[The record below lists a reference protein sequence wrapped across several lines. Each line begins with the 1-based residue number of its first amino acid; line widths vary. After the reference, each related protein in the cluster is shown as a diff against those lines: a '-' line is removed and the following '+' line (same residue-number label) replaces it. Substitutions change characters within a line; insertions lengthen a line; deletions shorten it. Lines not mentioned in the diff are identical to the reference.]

1 MSEYVKNIKVKD
13 GDKNNKFMFFVQTM
27 IGSILEKPETIWTK
41 IEEMQSI
48 SLNALPVYDD
58 RYIKTKISIFGDKIY
73 DSFHGL
79 NAPEDRVEFESFTI
93 ISIDCLLAYESIYCL
108 KVYFENFA
116 DKIVDKGRSY

>member
-1 MSEYVKNIKVKD
+1 MSEYVKNIKVKG

-27 IGSILEKPETIWTK
+27 ISSILEKHKTIWTK

-58 RYIKTKISIFGDKIY
+58 IKTKISIFGDKIY

-79 NAPEDRVEFESFTI
+79 NAPEDRVECEPFTI
-93 ISIDCLLAYESIYCL
+93 ISIDSLLAYESIYCL
-108 KVYFENFA
+108 KVYFENYA
-116 DKIVDKGRSY
+116 DKIVDKGRLY